1 MTMEQPILVL
11 TNLPDAAAAKAIAR
25 QLVERRLAVCVNLL
39 PQVQSIYH
47 WNGAV
52 EEANEITL
60 LIKTTQGRYAD
71 LEASIKAAHP
81 YDVPEIIA
89 MPIVQGLPQYLDWI
103 ENETKKDVN
112 V

>member
-1 MTMEQPILVL
+1 MEQPILVL

-25 QLVERRLAVCVNLL
+25 QLVERRLAACVNML
-39 PQVQSIYH
+39 PQVQSIYQ

-71 LEASIKAAHP
+71 LEALIKAAHP

-103 ENETKKDVN
+103 ANETKKDVN

>member
-1 MTMEQPILVL
+1 MEQPILVL

-25 QLVERRLAVCVNLL
+25 QLVERRLAACVNML
-39 PQVQSIYH
+39 PQVQSIYQ
-47 WNGAV
+47 WNEAI

-89 MPIVQGLPQYLDWI
+89 MPIVQGLPQYLNWI

>member
-1 MTMEQPILVL
+1 MEQPILVL
-11 TNLPDAAAAKAIAR
+11 TNLPDAAAAKVIAR
-25 QLVERRLAVCVNLL
+25 QLVERRLAACVNML
-39 PQVQSIYH
+39 PQVQSIYQ

-60 LIKTTQGRYAD
+60 LIKTTQERYAD

-89 MPIVQGLPQYLDWI
+89 MPIVQGLPQYLNWI

>member
-1 MTMEQPILVL
+1 MEQPILVL
-11 TNLPDAAAAKAIAR
+11 TNLPDAAVAKAIAR
-25 QLVERRLAVCVNLL
+25 QLVERRLAACVNLL
-39 PQVQSIYH
+39 PQVQSIYQ

-60 LIKTTQGRYAD
+60 LIKTMQGRYAD